1 LRKVILLAAMLAMVL
16 ATAAPA
22 FAQRG
27 VAAGP
32 GAALAASGVLINIAP
47 GGDGGNGDGGN
58 GDAGPVLYACIPG
71 LDREE
76 ASERT
81 QDTEEAC

>member
-1 LRKVILLAAMLAMVL
+1 
-16 ATAAPA
+16 
-22 FAQRG
+22 
-27 VAAGP
+27 
-32 GAALAASGVLINIAP
+32 LISIAP

-71 LDREE
+71 ADREE

-81 QDTEEAC
+81 RDFEESC

>member
-1 LRKVILLAAMLAMVL
+1 MLAMVL

-32 GAALAASGVLINIAP
+32 GAALVASGVLISIAP
-47 GGDGGNGDGGN
+47 GGDGGNGDGGP
-58 GDAGPVLYACIPG
+58 APYCLPG
-71 LDREE
+71 ADREE

-81 QDTEEAC
+81 RDIEESC